1 MMIVIKSKE
10 DHDELVEEILRRRE
24 ENNLYMKLEK
34 WTF

>member
-1 MMIVIKSKE
+1 MIVIESKE

-24 ENNLYMKLEK
+24 ENNLHMKLEK

>member
-1 MMIVIKSKE
+1 MIVIKSKE

>member
-1 MMIVIKSKE
+1 MIIVIESKK

-34 WTF
+34 